1 MKVNKI
7 GKHLTQSY
15 SDWKEYVNNSI
26 QQSKLTKEVPKT
38 IDKLKN
44 TLNKF
49 DDKFLGKYN
58 YFVDVQ
64 YLKKKTQEMYNRTKN
79 IINK

>member
-7 GKHLTQSY
+7 GKHLTKSY

>member
-7 GKHLTQSY
+7 GKQLTQSY

-38 IDKLKN
+38 IDKLKTIRKDN
-44 TLNKF
+44 
-49 DDKFLGKYN
+49 
-58 YFVDVQ
+58 
-64 YLKKKTQEMYNRTKN
+64 N
-79 IINK
+79 IL

>member
-7 GKHLTQSY
+7 GKHLTKSY

-38 IDKLKN
+38 INKLKN

-58 YFVDVQ
+58 YFLDVQ
-64 YLKKKTQEMYNRTKN
+64 YLKKKTQEMYSRTKN

>member
-7 GKHLTQSY
+7 GKHLTKSY

-58 YFVDVQ
+58 YFLDVQ
-64 YLKKKTQEMYNRTKN
+64 YLKKKTQEMYSRTKN

>member
-1 MKVNKI
+1 MEI
-7 GKHLTQSY
+7 
-15 SDWKEYVNNSI
+15 
-26 QQSKLTKEVPKT
+26 TKEVPKT

>member
-7 GKHLTQSY
+7 GENLTKSY
-15 SDWKEYVNNSI
+15 NEWKEYISDSV
-26 QQSKLTKEVPKT
+26 QQSTLTKEVPKT
-38 IDKLKN
+38 INKLKN

>member
-7 GKHLTQSY
+7 GKHLTKSY
-15 SDWKEYVNNSI
+15 SNWKEYVNNSI

>member
-7 GKHLTQSY
+7 GKHLTKSY

-38 IDKLKN
+38 INKLKN

-58 YFVDVQ
+58 YFLDVK
-64 YLKKKTQEMYNRTKN
+64 YLRKKTEEMYNRSKSF
-79 IINK
+79 INK